1 MQPIDDVVLNFSPNA
16 VVVMNIILGIV
27 MFGVALDM
35 KATDFDNIRKFPRSV
50 GIGLLSQ
57 FLFLPAFTFL
67 LILILDPIPSM
78 AMGMLLVAACPGGNI
93 SNFLTHFAKGNTAL
107 SVCMSAISTLCAI
120 FMTPL
125 NFTFWGSY
133 HPEVSKILKQISI
146 SPLDMATTILCILGL
161 PLVAGLF
168 IAEKRP
174 HLASRL
180 KDPMKKFSLVVF
192 IGFVFLALVANWNSF
207 IHYIGWVFVIVL
219 LHNST
224 ALATGYLGATF
235 LNLPNKD
242 RKAITIEVGIQNS
255 ALGLT
260 IIFTFFQKL
269 GGMAI
274 VACWWG
280 IWHIIAGLSIAY
292 YWSRKEDA

>member
-1 MQPIDDVVLNFSPNA
+1 MQPIDDVVLNFSPGA
-16 VVVMNIILGIV
+16 VLAMNIILGIV

-35 KATDFDNIRKFPRSV
+35 KAADFDNIRKFPRSV

-67 LILILDPIPSM
+67 LILVLDPIPSM

-125 NFTFWGSY
+125 NFAFWGSY

-161 PLVAGLF
+161 PLMAGLF
-168 IAEKRP
+168 IAEKYPRV
-174 HLASRL
+174 ASQL
-180 KDPMKKFSLVVF
+180 KEPMKKFSLVVF
-192 IGFVFLALVANWNSF
+192 IGFVFVALVANWSSF
-207 IHYIGWVFVIVL
+207 VQYISWVFIIVL

-235 LNLPNKD
+235 LNLPHKD

-260 IIFTFFQKL
+260 IIFTFFQQL

-292 YWSRKEDA
+292 YWSRKENA